1 MWNQK
6 KKKLNKNLNCS
17 ATSQHSGNIYR
28 HLYVNISFSKRS
40 TGKCRPARPSPHGH
54 VFTSPVHQ
62 SDFNRGQN
70 VVSWSNLKD
79 HGGDSVELTLQHLT
93 HTHTHKCNAASGLW
107 ELKPNINIS
116 QTIEN
121 HRSFSTRANTA
132 ENREQRTTEAF
143 FVQQVNFMND
153 VRSQFSSETEVNW
166 PVSATIMKYV
176 FTMKLWNN
184 ITVLFKYHPEPM
196 LMIFTNNKKRTN

>member
-1 MWNQK
+1 MWNQKK

-40 TGKCRPARPSPHGH
+40 TGKCCPARPSPHGH

-116 QTIEN
+116 QTIEKSQKLQ
-121 HRSFSTRANTA
+121 HQSKHS
-132 ENREQRTTEAF
+132 REQRTE
-143 FVQQVNFMND
+143 ND
-153 VRSQFSSETEVNW
+153 RGVLRPTSEFHEWRSVTIQFWNW
-166 PVSATIMKYV
+166 GQLTCECNYYEICIYNEIMEQYYC
-176 FTMKLWNN
+176 F
-184 ITVLFKYHPEPM
+184 I
-196 LMIFTNNKKRTN
+196 